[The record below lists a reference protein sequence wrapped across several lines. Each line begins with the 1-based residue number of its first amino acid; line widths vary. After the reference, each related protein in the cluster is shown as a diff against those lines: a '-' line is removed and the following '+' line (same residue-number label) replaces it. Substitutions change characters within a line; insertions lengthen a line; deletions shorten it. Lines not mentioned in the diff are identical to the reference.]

1 MNLKFII
8 ILLYILHTYIYIQNQ
23 WHFDKCVKNRFK
35 VNILNSIMTTVYAQ
49 LRTTQRNY
57 FCGAASSEIIS
68 HVMVT
73 TKDNQMFVD
82 VVHIYPEVLCF
93 VLA

>member
-1 MNLKFII
+1 
-8 ILLYILHTYIYIQNQ
+8 
-23 WHFDKCVKNRFK
+23 
-35 VNILNSIMTTVYAQ
+35 MTTVYVQ
-49 LRTTQRNY
+49 LRTTQRNS